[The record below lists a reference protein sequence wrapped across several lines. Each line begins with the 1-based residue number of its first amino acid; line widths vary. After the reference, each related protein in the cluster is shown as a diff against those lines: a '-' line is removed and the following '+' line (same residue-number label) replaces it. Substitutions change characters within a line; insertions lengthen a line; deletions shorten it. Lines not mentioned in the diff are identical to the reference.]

1 MGGKK
6 KQSMKQQVR
15 AETKK
20 KPAKKEKKSAAASSS
35 EKKGIPGI
43 TPPNVA
49 NEKLIQTLKKMKV
62 ITPFAL
68 ASRFELRLS
77 VARQLIQQL
86 EQKGQIQFVSRS
98 RNLRIYRPAD

>member
-20 KPAKKEKKSAAASSS
+20 KPAKKEKSTAAPSS

-68 ASRFELRLS
+68 ASRFDLRLS